1 MNRRNFTFSLA
12 FGLTFSQRLS
22 FAQETA
28 WPKNRVNV
36 IVPFPPGAAT
46 DITGR
51 VISAKLSQI
60 WGQAVTIDNRGGANG
75 IPAAEAAAR
84 AKPDGYTLLLTSAM
98 THAVNPALYPKLT
111 YRPIEDFEPISQFGK
126 LSFVILVRADSPIKT
141 LAELT
146 ALLKAEPGK
155 HNFGAG
161 SLPARVASELYL
173 QQAGVS
179 ALGIGY
185 KSNPQAFPDLWS
197 GQLTFMTIDTTNGRL
212 QIDGGKMRGLAVS
225 LPTRDNLVPKIPS
238 AIEAGIPGFQI
249 WTWTG
254 FYAPKGT
261 PKDIVAKINQD
272 IVSACNDPQVLKQF
286 EGLGGAPTTSSPE
299 EFAAFT
305 ASEIQRWAKIIQN
318 ANIKI
323 D

>member
-1 MNRRNFTFSLA
+1 MDRRAFTLSLA
-12 FGLTFSQRLS
+12 YGLAVSPRIAFSQEL
-22 FAQETA
+22 A
-28 WPKNRVNV
+28 WPRSRVNV
-36 IVPFPPGAAT
+36 IVPFPAGAAT

-60 WGQAVTIDNRGGANG
+60 WAQPVTIDNRGGGNG

-98 THAVNPALYPKLT
+98 THAVNPALYPKLP

-126 LSFVILVRADSPIKT
+126 LSFVVLVRADSPIKT

-146 ALLKAEPGK
+146 ALLKAEPEK

-173 QQAGVS
+173 QQAGVN
-179 ALGIGY
+179 AMGIGY
-185 KSNPQAFPDLWS
+185 KSNPQAFPDLLS
-197 GQLTFMTIDTTNGRL
+197 GRLTFMTIDTTNGRL
-212 QIDGGKMRGLAVS
+212 QIDGEKMRGLAVS
-225 LPTRDNLVPKIPS
+225 LPVRDNLIPKIPS
-238 AIEAGIPGFQI
+238 AIEAGLPGFQI
-249 WTWTG
+249 TTWTG

-261 PKDIVAKINQD
+261 PKEIVAKINRD
-272 IVSACNDPQVLKQF
+272 IFLACNDPQVLKQF
-286 EGLGGAPTTSSPE
+286 DGLGGPPTTSSPE

-305 ASEIQRWAKIIQN
+305 ASEIDRWGKIIRKT
-318 ANIKI
+318 NIKL

>member
-1 MNRRNFTFSLA
+1 
-12 FGLTFSQRLS
+12 
-22 FAQETA
+22 
-28 WPKNRVNV
+28 
-36 IVPFPPGAAT
+36 
-46 DITGR
+46 
-51 VISAKLSQI
+51 
-60 WGQAVTIDNRGGANG
+60 
-75 IPAAEAAAR
+75 
-84 AKPDGYTLLLTSAM
+84 M
-98 THAVNPALYPKLT
+98 THAVNPALYAKLP

-126 LSFVILVRADSPIKT
+126 LSFVILVRADSPLKT
-141 LAELT
+141 LNDLT

-173 QQAGVS
+173 QQAGVTAAS
-179 ALGIGY
+179 IGY
-185 KSNPQAFPDLWS
+185 KSNPQAFPDLLS

-225 LPTRDNLVPKIPS
+225 LPTRDNLIPKIPS
-238 AIEAGIPGFQI
+238 AVEVGLPGFQI

-261 PKDIVAKINQD
+261 PKDIVQKINQD

-286 EGLGGAPTTSSPE
+286 ESLGGAPTTSTPE
-299 EFAAFT
+299 EFGSFT
-305 ASEIQRWAKIIQN
+305 ASEIQRWSKIIKS
-318 ANIKI
+318 ANISL